1 MYNLGIKTK
10 PKILCLVLVEM
21 EGILPSGVMES
32 FAGEVEGW
40 LVYQGNLPLIACG
53 VSLARHGLLRSLEE
67 MTLGDQNDDVVDLN
81 SVPAEHLASLVSSV
95 TKWVGISNVVGC
107 DLVTILDSVKSQE
120 LHIWHQ
126 SLGSEET
133 QALVQAMES
142 RVEKVKLWREVTL
155 NIRILMDYNGQGK
168 CWELE
173 CVCDTA
179 DKHKGQLRTW
189 AMSRNWTVTH
199 DNTSFFIIRKL

>member
-1 MYNLGIKTK
+1 
-10 PKILCLVLVEM
+10 M
-21 EGILPSGVMES
+21 ERVKEGLKYYTSYRVPEDDPSSLPVITC
-32 FAGEVEGW
+32 A
-40 LVYQGNLPLIACG
+40 A
-53 VSLARHGLLRSLEE
+53 SLANHGLLGSVRDMRLC
-67 MTLGDQNDDVVDLN
+67 DVDLT
-81 SVPAEHLASLVSSV
+81 SVPAEHLTSLASSV
-95 TKWVGISNVVGC
+95 TRRVFIENVS